1 MGGAAAEPA
10 YRLPRTPDDPGPWIS
25 DDPSAMVAPPYRFE
39 GVSAVETRPQCPRPP
54 GVPRWVA
61 LFYRPDTASWQVGAQ
76 SPDRSPVL
84 YALGEM
90 TQTLRARGDEVTVA
104 LWGPKD
110 EDWHRY
116 DPSVSTAAPAPAS
129 PHETAAPAERSAKEP
144 TKEPTAKNPAKE
156 PTKLAERM
164 HDRRHQALMAGL
176 SKAGLYDLAPEDVT
190 AVQTVVER
198 LDETTVRTLAHWL
211 ATAAES

>member
-1 MGGAAAEPA
+1 M
-10 YRLPRTPDDPGPWIS
+10 
-25 DDPSAMVAPPYRFE
+25 
-39 GVSAVETRPQCPRPP
+39 ETRPQCPRPP
-54 GVPRWVA
+54 GEPRWVA
-61 LFYRPDTASWQVGAQ
+61 LFYRPDTTSWQVGAQ

-90 TQTLRARGDEVTVA
+90 AQTLRARGEAATVA

-116 DPSVSTAAPAPAS
+116 DASASASASAPAPPEPA
-129 PHETAAPAERSAKEP
+129 PPREAAEKPAAELAEKLVMDPATELAEKP
-144 TKEPTAKNPAKE
+144 VMEPAKE

-176 SKAGLYDLAPEDVT
+176 SKAGLYDLAPDDVA
-190 AVQTVVER
+190 AVQAVVDR
-198 LDETTVRTLAHWL
+198 LDETTVRTLARWL
-211 ATAAES
+211 ATAAERPA